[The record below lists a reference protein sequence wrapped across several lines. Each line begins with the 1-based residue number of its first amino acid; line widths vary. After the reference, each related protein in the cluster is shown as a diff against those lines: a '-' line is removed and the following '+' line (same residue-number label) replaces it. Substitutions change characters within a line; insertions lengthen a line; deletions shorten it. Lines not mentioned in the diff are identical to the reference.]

1 VAAVRT
7 NLTIQE
13 QLDYLCKGVVEVI
26 RLEELRARLE
36 KSAQTG
42 TGLRVKAGFD
52 PSAPDLHLGHTVL
65 LRKMKHFQDLGHT
78 VIFLIGDFTGLIGD
92 PSGRNLTRKQL
103 GKEEVLQNSETYKQQ
118 VFRILDREKTVLEFN
133 SRWMSPMRSEDFI
146 RLASH
151 YTIARILERDD
162 FANRLKNYQP
172 ISIHEVLYP
181 LVQGYDSVALEADV
195 ELGGTDQKFNLLVGR
210 ELQKE
215 YGQEPQ
221 ILLTTP
227 ILEGLD
233 GIQKMSKSLANYVAI
248 NAPPKEMFGKIMSIN
263 DELMY
268 RYYLLCTDLTVA
280 QIERIRR
287 DVAEGRKHPMT
298 AKANLAKSIIT
309 DFHSSQAAI
318 EAEEEFNRVV
328 RQHLAPEQIEVRVL
342 PVSTEKIR
350 LPKLIAQFGLASSV
364 AEAIR
369 LIEQEAVTLNNDR
382 VTNVKAELDLSQPT
396 QYTLKVGKRR
406 YVRISVEQGT
416 REL

>member
-1 VAAVRT
+1 VTTVRT
-7 NLTIQE
+7 DSIIQE
-13 QLDYLCKGVVEVI
+13 QLDYVCKGLVDVI
-26 RLEELRARLE
+26 RLEELRSRLE
-36 KSAQTG
+36 RSCRTRKA
-42 TGLRVKAGFD
+42 LRVKAGFD

-65 LRKMKHFQDLGHT
+65 LRKMRHFQDLGHT

-92 PSGRNLTRKQL
+92 PSGRSVTRKQL
-103 GKEEVLQNSETYKQQ
+103 TKEQVLENAQTYKQQ
-118 VFRILDREKTVLEFN
+118 VFRILDPEKTILEFN

-146 RLASH
+146 RLASR
-151 YTIARILERDD
+151 YTLARVLERDD
-162 FANRLKNYQP
+162 FAHRLESNQP
-172 ISIHEVLYP
+172 ISVHEILYP
-181 LVQGYDSVALEADV
+181 LIQGYDSVALEADV

-221 ILLTTP
+221 IVLTTP

-233 GIQKMSKSLANYVAI
+233 GVQKMSKSLDNYVGI
-248 NAPPKEMFGKIMSIN
+248 NASPKEMFGKIMSIN

-268 RYYLLCTDLTVA
+268 RYYLLCTDFTVA
-280 QIERIRR
+280 QIDQIRR

-298 AKANLAKSIIT
+298 AKAELAKSIIKN
-309 DFHSSQAAI
+309 FHSTEAAN

-328 RQHLAPEQIEVRVL
+328 RQHLTPMQIEERVF
-342 PVSTEKIR
+342 PVSTENIR
-350 LPKLIAQFGLASSV
+350 LPKLIAQLGLASSV

-369 LIEQEAVTLNNDR
+369 LMEQEAVTLNNEK
-382 VTNVKAELDLSQPT
+382 VTDVKADLDLSRPT

-406 YVRISVEQGT
+406 YMRISVEEGA